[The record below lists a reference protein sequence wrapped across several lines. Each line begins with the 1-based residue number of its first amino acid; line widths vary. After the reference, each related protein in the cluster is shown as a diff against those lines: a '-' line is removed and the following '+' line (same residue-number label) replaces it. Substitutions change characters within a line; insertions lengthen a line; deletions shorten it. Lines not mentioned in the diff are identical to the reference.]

1 MIVDILKF
9 AFLYLLTLFAFS
21 CGMNQLLWFYS
32 DLEKKACE
40 ELNDM
45 INSVRLFDYFS
56 LFETTQTLFWAAF
69 GLIDLQ
75 NFELEGIK
83 PFTRFWGMLMFGTY
97 SVINVIVL
105 LNLLIAMMNHSYQ
118 LVSVSS
124 VSVHMKDSKAKAS
137 RWPTGLN
144 NELVE
149 DLGYL
154 RYLVRKIELVSY
166 IIRGYQELSTT
177 SAIYNIECFKYNFIH
192 VMDIMLNVN
201 IEF

>member
-1 MIVDILKF
+1 
-9 AFLYLLTLFAFS
+9 
-21 CGMNQLLWFYS
+21 MNQLLWFYS

-40 ELNDM
+40 ERKSLPGETERECIVWRRFSKKGNDK
-45 INSVRLFDYFS
+45 INSVCLFDYFS

-154 RYLVRKIELVSY
+154 RYI
-166 IIRGYQELSTT
+166 
-177 SAIYNIECFKYNFIH
+177 
-192 VMDIMLNVN
+192 
-201 IEF
+201 